1 MSEEKPVR
9 QVGVKIVKADN
20 FGETPTVFVE
30 SQKPIEKS
38 DKSEQLSMVNA
49 VNASEWITH
58 PIDMRGLKELVDN
71 STILP
76 QCIRAYKSN
85 IAGFGISVGY
95 REDYEEENTEM
106 QAEWNAMERVIDLL
120 NMDCMSKE
128 VFENVIRDRET
139 FGISYCEVIRDMKG
153 NVVQLEFIIDTP
165 SIDMTYP
172 LEPYIETEFFY
183 KGERMMRKK
192 KFRKF
197 RQNVAG
203 RTVYFKEFGDPRIM
217 DKRTG
222 KYVTE
227 EDTEPVDIDD
237 QANEIIDFRLGSMPY
252 GEVRWIGQ
260 VLTVD
265 GNRRAEVLN
274 NAYFRKGRHTPL
286 MILVKG
292 GTLSD
297 DAFTKLQT
305 YMNEIE
311 GEKGQHS
318 FLILETENN
327 ETGAAFQD
335 QKQPEVEIKDLA
347 SILQKDELFQ
357 EYQENGRKKTQSAFL
372 LPDLY
377 VGYTTDFN
385 RATAQTAMEVTE
397 KQVFQPERT
406 SLAWV
411 INNKLLNGYGFKHV
425 EARFDEPDITNP
437 DDIQK
442 ILNITE
448 RAGGLTPNLA
458 KEYTYEVL
466 GKDGCAD
473 YALQSQIDY
482 WNSYN
487 ENMNSL
493 TARADEIEGLSDML
507 KDLSDGSEESAA
519 MLAGMESMNDAD
531 LSAVVKQYNDLQTA
545 QGDTATSMAEL
556 ETDFSNSLTKIQTDM
571 ETAVDN
577 LNLSDEA
584 KANAKSTM
592 DAYVKEI
599 QDGVSKAQSAI
610 NSLSFANTTL
620 KGGGY
625 HAYAEGTVDAEPGL
639 ALVGEEGPELV
650 NFGGGE
656 VVYTADE
663 TANILAKDT
672 SSDSFYVEPEQA
684 ANDTAGGDRTVTFR
698 VEGAGEMKVTGNGV
712 TKEDVVSLLMS
723 NMKDAL
729 MGIIQ
734 QEIEEEGDLSYEF

>member
-1 MSEEKPVR
+1 MNWSGSVKDAYNEWSVLKDEVSNAEAEFNRVEDTIRECYEQMGYSEEE
-9 QVGVKIVKADN
+9 ID
-20 FGETPTVFVE
+20 
-30 SQKPIEKS
+30 
-38 DKSEQLSMVNA
+38 SMMA
-49 VNASEWITH
+49 ELALASATATEASEI
-58 PIDMRGLKELVDN
+58 
-71 STILP
+71 
-76 QCIRAYKSN
+76 
-85 IAGFGISVGY
+85 
-95 REDYEEENTEM
+95 YE
-106 QAEWNAMERVIDLL
+106 QQR
-120 NMDCMSKE
+120 
-128 VFENVIRDRET
+128 
-139 FGISYCEVIRDMKG
+139 
-153 NVVQLEFIIDTP
+153 
-165 SIDMTYP
+165 
-172 LEPYIETEFFY
+172 
-183 KGERMMRKK
+183 
-192 KFRKF
+192 
-197 RQNVAG
+197 
-203 RTVYFKEFGDPRIM
+203 
-217 DKRTG
+217 
-222 KYVTE
+222 
-227 EDTEPVDIDD
+227 
-237 QANEIIDFRLGSMPY
+237 
-252 GEVRWIGQ
+252 
-260 VLTVD
+260 
-265 GNRRAEVLN
+265 EVLES
-274 NAYFRKGRHTPL
+274 T
-286 MILVKG
+286 
-292 GTLSD
+292 SD
-297 DAFTKLQT
+297 GYDEASSVIQ
-305 YMNEIE
+305 
-311 GEKGQHS
+311 
-318 FLILETENN
+318 
-327 ETGAAFQD
+327 
-335 QKQPEVEIKDLA
+335 VEDVTAMTSQSIKD
-347 SILQKDELFQ
+347 
-357 EYQENGRKKTQSAFL
+357 
-372 LPDLY
+372 
-377 VGYTTDFN
+377 
-385 RATAQTAMEVTE
+385 
-397 KQVFQPERT
+397 
-406 SLAWV
+406 
-411 INNKLLNGYGFKHV
+411 
-425 EARFDEPDITNP
+425 
-437 DDIQK
+437 
-442 ILNITE
+442 
-448 RAGGLTPNLA
+448 
-458 KEYTYEVL
+458 
-466 GKDGCAD
+466 
-473 YALQSQIDY
+473 ALQSQIDY

-556 ETDFSNSLTKIQTDM
+556 EPDFSDSLTKIQTDM

-599 QDGVSKAQSAI
+599 QDGVSRAQSAI